1 MVAHTGPQGRPEFA
15 TNDPAAQDTVAA
27 ALMEMLDFTA
37 PYEAQ
42 GRSASIASAF
52 FNVGGWSL
60 IAPELKKVGKVRL
73 MLGAEPQR
81 QTDPVVL
88 RSGTT
93 PKRRAPQVALDEALA
108 EQQAALAIERDLVP
122 FTAQARSQVQDLI
135 GWLRSGGVEVRRY
148 TREFLHG
155 KAYLIDN
162 PALGV
167 IAGSSNFTHAG
178 LSKNRELNLGQ
189 YNAST
194 IEAVRNWF
202 DDLWAAAEPF
212 DLAGF
217 YEEQV
222 VPDEP
227 WMVFL
232 RMLWEAYGQ
241 QIAADDEE
249 IAADPSMRDLLAF
262 QKDGV
267 GRARRILERHN
278 GVLVADEVGLGKTYV
293 GGALVKDS
301 VRARQRVLIVAPKI
315 IRDTVWKPYV
325 DREHLAGWVDVISY
339 DDLLAEVTADGK
351 RWRMDVARSPEEYAL
366 VVLDEAH
373 TVRNGDTLR
382 ARALL
387 DILKASPLTGA
398 ARKRVVLLTATPVNN
413 ALGDLHSLLSYF
425 IVHDDE
431 FAEIGIPSL
440 AAHFRSLDKMDTDDL
455 SPELLFDILDAV
467 AVRRTRQFVRQHYVG
482 QRIDKTGATL
492 TFPEPVVRRV
502 DYDLAPV
509 LEGFFD
515 TFAHALGA
523 DKDPGDPDPF
533 YSGHIPPEGLAS
545 LDPTRLTLAGY
556 TPSRYLLDDGHD
568 DDARQRAAEVQVAG
582 LLRTGLLKRFESSS
596 AAFIS
601 TCRKMASTLDGLLS
615 LIQTEGLVAS
625 GESLRDWVRLDA
637 EDVDQVED
645 WRATADYEDA
655 QRFDVE
661 ALAADIENDMRLL
674 RGFAETVETG
684 MAGTTD
690 PKFQALTDMLI
701 RIVEESQRDAMLRS
715 AATLSEDPAQAAIRE
730 RDDRK
735 TLVFSFYADTIYYL
749 QDHIEEI
756 LADPRL
762 AVYRDRVAFVTGTP
776 RKTPGHGVHAGTVT
790 QDEAVAGFAPR
801 TGGPVDSDGNPI
813 AEDRFDLLFTTDVL
827 AQGVNLQQARNV
839 VSIDLPFNPQVL
851 VQRHGRCDRIG
862 SVHKQLFMWCFFPDV
877 GLDKWLRLETI
888 LHRKLAKAA
897 ASIGHGAV
905 LPGVLATED
914 RVFNA
919 KNAQIQALAAGDAEL
934 FTGHDRSL
942 ISGEEFRAILRKAIN
957 DASLAHH
964 LESMPWGVGSGFTAD
979 DRPPGFV
986 FCARILD
993 RADEPVFRYIP
1004 LPAALI
1010 PGSSISPDT
1019 RADDPEDTRPVIRGT
1034 RVDVVT
1040 DTLTAL
1046 TMANPPEPAAPAVLP
1061 EDWQDLAYDA
1071 WAAAAQSI
1079 ADMWNASL
1087 DPSGN
1092 RDVPAVIRRA
1102 VQHIRDYSSHRNRD
1116 DADLAEKAYRRGQAA
1131 RVTAI
1136 VRSVMADEA
1145 LTDATRTDRL
1155 IELVHELGLTAP
1167 ENRPKRYPIDTDD
1180 VRLIAWMAVIP
1191 ASSADDA
1198 D

>member
-1 MVAHTGPQGRPEFA
+1 MAGAAGPQGRPEFA
-15 TNDPAAQDTVAA
+15 TNDPVAGGTVADA
-27 ALMEMLDFTA
+27 VNEMLAFTQ

-42 GRSASIASAF
+42 GRSVSVASAF

-60 IAPELKKVGKVRL
+60 IAPELKRVGKVRL

-88 RSGTT
+88 RPGTVSRG
-93 PKRRAPQVALDEALA
+93 KAVQYALQDALD
-108 EQQAALAIERDLVP
+108 EQQAALALERDLVP
-122 FTAQARSQVQDLI
+122 FTAEARGQVRYLI
-135 GWLRSGGVEVRRY
+135 DWLRSGQVEVKRY
-148 TREFLHG
+148 TKEFLHG

-167 IAGSSNFTHAG
+167 IAGSSNFTQAG
-178 LSKNRELNLGQ
+178 LSTNRELNLGQ
-189 YNAST
+189 YNSST
-194 IEAVRNWF
+194 IDAVKTWF
-202 DDLWAAAEPF
+202 DDLWKDAEVF
-212 DLAGF
+212 DLAAF

-222 VPDEP
+222 LPDDP
-227 WMVFL
+227 WIVFL
-232 RMLWEAYGQ
+232 RMLWEAYGRQ
-241 QIAADDEE
+241 VAADEDEVQ
-249 IAADPSMRDLLAF
+249 ADPSMRDLLAF

-267 GRARRILERHN
+267 GRARRILEKHN

-293 GGALVKDS
+293 GGALVKDT

-325 DREHLAGWVDVISY
+325 DREHLGGWVDVISY
-339 DDLLAEVTADGK
+339 DDLLAEITPDEK
-351 RWRMDVARSPEEYAL
+351 RWRLDVARQPEEYAL

-398 ARKRVVLLTATPVNN
+398 QRKRVVLLTATPVNN

-492 TFPEPVVRRV
+492 VFPEPVARRV

-509 LEGFFD
+509 LAGFFD
-515 TFAHALGA
+515 AFAHALGA
-523 DKDPGDPDPF
+523 DKDPGEPDPF
-533 YSGHIPPEGLAS
+533 YAGTIPPEGLS
-545 LDPTRLTLAGY
+545 SIDPDRLTLAGY
-556 TPSRYLLDDGHD
+556 TPSRYLLAVGDQDN
-568 DDARQRAAEVQVAG
+568 RQRAAEVQVAG
-582 LLRTGLLKRFESSS
+582 LLRSGLLKRFESSS

-601 TCRKMASTLDGLLS
+601 TCRKMANTLDGLLS
-615 LIQTEGLVAS
+615 LIQAEGLVAS
-625 GESLRDWVRLDA
+625 GESLRDWVRLDI
-637 EDVDQVED
+637 EDADEVDD

-655 QRFDVE
+655 VRFDIA
-661 ALAADIENDMRLL
+661 ALVADIESDMRLL
-674 RGFAETVETG
+674 RGFADTVEQG
-684 MAGTTD
+684 MAGTVD
-690 PKFQALTDMLI
+690 PKLEALTEMLATF
-701 RIVEESQRDAMLRS
+701 VNESKQDALLRA
-715 AATLSEDPAQAAIRE
+715 AATLVPDPATATERE

-735 TLVFSFYADTIYYL
+735 ILVFSYFADTIYYI
-749 QDHIEEI
+749 QDHIDEI
-756 LADPRL
+756 LTDPRL
-762 AVYRDRVAFVTGTP
+762 ACYRDRVAFVAGTI
-776 RKTPGHGVHAGTVT
+776 RKTPGHGVLAGTVT
-790 QDEAVAGFAPR
+790 QDAGVAGFAPR
-801 TGGPVDSDGNPI
+801 TGGPLDSNGNAL
-813 AEDRFDLLFTTDVL
+813 AEDRYDLLFTTDVL

-839 VSIDLPFNPQVL
+839 GSLDLPWNPQVL
-851 VQRHGRCDRIG
+851 VQRHGRADRIG
-862 SVHKQLFMWCFFPDV
+862 SVHPRLFLWTFFPDT
-877 GLDKWLRLETI
+877 GLDRWLGLEAT

-897 ASIGHGAV
+897 ASIGHGHV
-905 LPGVLATED
+905 LPGVAASDD

-919 KNAQIQALAAGDAEL
+919 KNDQIKALAQGDVTL

-957 DASLAHH
+957 DASLTRH
-964 LESMPWGVGSGFTAD
+964 LEQMPWGVGSGFTAD
-979 DRPPGFV
+979 DRPAGYV

-993 RADEPVFRYIP
+993 RVDEPVFRYVP

-1010 PGSSISPDT
+1010 PGNTLAPAPT
-1019 RADDPEDTRPVIRGT
+1019 AEDDPEDTRPFIRGT
-1034 RVDVVT
+1034 RVDIVT

-1046 TMANPPEPAAPAVLP
+1046 TMANPPEPTSPANLP
-1061 EDWQDLAYDA
+1061 AEWQDLAYDA
-1071 WAAAAQSI
+1071 WAAAAENI
-1079 ADMWNASL
+1079 AETWNASL
-1087 DPSGN
+1087 DTSGATE
-1092 RDVPAVIRRA
+1092 VPLVIRQA
-1102 VQHIRDYSSHRNRD
+1102 VQHIRDHSSHRNRD
-1116 DADLAEKAYRRGQAA
+1116 DADRAEKAYRRGQAA

-1136 VRSVMADEA
+1136 VRSVMRDEG

-1155 IELVHELGLTAP
+1155 IELVDELGLTAP
-1167 ENRPKRYPIDTDD
+1167 ENRPKRYAISADD
-1180 VRLIAWMAVIP
+1180 VRLIAWIAIVPP
-1191 ASSADDA
+1191 AASDRDR
-1198 D
+1198 